1 MFSFIAFLILFC
13 NFFSNGLA
21 SNLLDLFKDIGVYI
35 VDSMTYT
42 DPTTKNYYPVSTVLP
57 SVYNKNN
64 FIIEYWQIDDE
75 EGIVKIMKTDDRK
88 FCWHSFEWYEFPP
101 FFESNGVLKSLDK
114 WSVELFKSN
123 NYDDLTFFQ
132 QNLSRLL
139 YHKYYLSGTKI

>member
-64 FIIEYWQIDDE
+64 FIIEY
-75 EGIVKIMKTDDRK
+75 
-88 FCWHSFEWYEFPP
+88 
-101 FFESNGVLKSLDK
+101 
-114 WSVELFKSN
+114 
-123 NYDDLTFFQ
+123 
-132 QNLSRLL
+132 
-139 YHKYYLSGTKI
+139 